1 MVEVA
6 ESRERER
13 RRKAVAGFGV
23 GANSFLVNK
32 RQDGEQQGSI
42 EEPQPSCGFD
52 GSIPLLL
59 GANEDAEISLGVG
72 GKETHELRTAPVVLS
87 SVNNNNEK
95 SGSKRKRWNDDAKE
109 EKKQTKEKNQGGGVR
124 RVGGGGGEGRR
135 EDGRAGSFSLSRMRS
150 DRCTKR
156 LSGDE
161 RHYPHP
167 PERGQEGRT
176 VGHLGLK
183 SRSPSEC
190 LEAREADRRVASA
203 PPHLLLVETPP
214 R

>member
-6 ESRERER
+6 ESR
-13 RRKAVAGFGV
+13 AGFGV

-32 RQDGEQQGSI
+32 RQDGEQQGSS
-42 EEPQPSCGFD
+42 EEPRPSCGFD

-87 SVNNNNEK
+87 SVKAMERRCIR
-95 SGSKRKRWNDDAKE
+95 RKGRDKT
-109 EKKQTKEKNQGGGVR
+109 KQKNKNKGGGVR